1 LEEAGEDNDGSEAEA
16 DDDSLGE
23 RTSGTKACTPPT
35 SRRRLDSPVEPE
47 EDDEDSNM
55 VSKVLDDGMSSD
67 LEEDGIHDQEG
78 DEGGQDQEVDE
89 GGQDQEVD
97 EGVQDEE
104 VDEAF
109 AGEEVSHRLYSKT

>member
-16 DDDSLGE
+16 HDDSLRG
-23 RTSGTKACTPPT
+23 RTSGSKACTPPT

-47 EDDEDSNM
+47 DDDEDSNM

-78 DEGGQDQEVDE
+78 EGKEVDE

-97 EGVQDEE
+97 EGVQDQE
-104 VDEAF
+104 VDEGF
-109 AGEEVSHRLYSKT
+109 AGEEVSHHQCISKR

>member
-16 DDDSLGE
+16 DDDSLRG

-35 SRRRLDSPVEPE
+35 SRRRLDSPVQPE

-78 DEGGQDQEVDE
+78 EGKEVDE

-104 VDEAF
+104 VDEGF
-109 AGEEVSHRLYSKT
+109 AGEEVSHRQCISKR